1 MANENDTG
9 YDPREFELVGGKRAP
24 RPSAEFMADPD
35 VQAQMKFNDFIN
47 SPEGMKLLR
56 EMHEKALAAADTI
69 DKYEH
74 RADRQAVRQGA
85 RELNRNTRNLRSE
98 TEDVS
103 RRVMADE
110 QAKLAPQYSKPLA
123 TDTE

>member
-1 MANENDTG
+1 MANEDDTG

-56 EMHEKALAAADTI
+56 EMHEKALAAEAEVPGV
-69 DKYEH
+69 KL
-74 RADRQAVRQGA
+74 A
-85 RELNRNTRNLRSE
+85 RDQNPQRNLRNK